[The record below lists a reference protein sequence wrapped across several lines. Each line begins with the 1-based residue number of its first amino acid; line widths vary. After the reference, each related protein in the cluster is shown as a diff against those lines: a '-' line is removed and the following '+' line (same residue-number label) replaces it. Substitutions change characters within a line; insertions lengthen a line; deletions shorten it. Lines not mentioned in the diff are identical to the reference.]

1 MKKKNSTFM
10 GSLAVI
16 LVLLVLAFVW
26 LAVYPYFYYW
36 QLKQREN
43 LAPMEYSIQEQL
55 QIEQGEKVF
64 PHILGTDSLGRD
76 YAARVL
82 MGSRISLIV
91 GIVAAGIILVIGTA
105 YGMVSGLLGGTADL
119 IMMRIVDVIYG
130 VPDVLVMIL
139 LASVLQYPLKE
150 LMQLP
155 GFSWMG
161 KAGVNMISMFLVFGL
176 IYWVGMARIVRGQ
189 VLYLKEQEY
198 VTAAVSM
205 GVSKRRIILRHL
217 LPNCADTLIAAATL
231 QIPSAIFT
239 ESYLS
244 FLGLGVSAPMP
255 SLGSLASDAIGGFQ
269 TYPHRLFA
277 PSLVIFLIVFSFQ
290 MLGEGMKE
298 ALWTHS

>member
-1 MKKKNSTFM
+1 MKLKNSTFIV
-10 GSLAVI
+10 SLTAI
-16 LVLLVLAFVW
+16 LILMFLAFVGP
-26 LAVYPYFYYW
+26 VIYPYSYDG
-36 QLKQREN
+36 QVKQREN
-43 LAPMEYSIQEQL
+43 LAPMEYSVQEQL
-55 QIEQGEKVF
+55 RMEQGERIF
-64 PHILGTDSLGRD
+64 PHLLGTDSLGRD

-91 GIVAAGIILVIGTA
+91 GIVAASIILVIGTA
-105 YGMVSGLLGGTADL
+105 YGMISGLLGGTADM

-139 LASVLQYPLKE
+139 LASVLQYPLKALME
-150 LMQLP
+150 LS

-189 VLYLKEQEY
+189 VLFLKEQEY
-198 VTAAVSM
+198 VEAAVSL
-205 GVSKRRIILRHL
+205 GATRRRVILRHL
-217 LPNCADTLIAAATL
+217 LPNCANTLITTATL

-277 PSLVIFLIVFSFQ
+277 PSLAIFLIVYSFQ

-298 ALWTHS
+298 ALWTHT

>member
-16 LVLLVLAFVW
+16 LVLLVLAFVGP
-26 LAVYPYFYYW
+26 AVYPYSYDG
-36 QLKQREN
+36 QMKQREN